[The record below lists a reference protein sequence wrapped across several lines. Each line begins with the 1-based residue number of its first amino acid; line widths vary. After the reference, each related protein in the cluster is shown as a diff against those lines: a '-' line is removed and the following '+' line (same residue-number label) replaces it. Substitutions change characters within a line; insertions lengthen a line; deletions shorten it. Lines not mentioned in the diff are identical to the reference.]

1 MATFTKGPCSLGEKC
16 VAPHADLRPIYKC
29 KKCEAQLHSV
39 VYCSGIPASEG
50 GVPDA
55 QGDSVVCHGCAS
67 MVKCAS
73 NNCVIKKSKV
83 ATAVF
88 CCLHD
93 DCKKPV
99 HPSCAKALLEKM
111 EHDICTDDGTVLYFC
126 GPRHGASYFKARQPI
141 DQSKNKLIRKA
152 WTGDPGF
159 QVLINWWTTEGNWDA
174 YCGGKGAY
182 GCTKVSYCSE
192 LAQLINNTPGASKRT
207 GEDVRK
213 KIDDILVRFN
223 KAIDFLNATG
233 QGILNNNPGCHE
245 QKELEIKG

>member
-39 VYCSGIPASEG
+39 VYHCGILASEG

-83 ATAVF
+83 APAVF
-88 CCLHD
+88 RCLHD

-99 HPSCAKALLEKM
+99 HASCAKALLPKM
-111 EHDICTDDGTVLYFC
+111 
-126 GPRHGASYFKARQPI
+126 
-141 DQSKNKLIRKA
+141 
-152 WTGDPGF
+152 
-159 QVLINWWTTEGNWDA
+159 
-174 YCGGKGAY
+174 
-182 GCTKVSYCSE
+182 
-192 LAQLINNTPGASKRT
+192 
-207 GEDVRK
+207 
-213 KIDDILVRFN
+213 
-223 KAIDFLNATG
+223 
-233 QGILNNNPGCHE
+233 
-245 QKELEIKG
+245 